1 MSKNLII
8 IYIWDAFWTYWVLA
22 AIHTRLKVKKESNG
36 QKIMQ
41 RSVHLI
47 FVVIA
52 FIITFFEF
60 TNVFL
65 YNEILP
71 HNLPIEYIGI
81 MILVL
86 SLLFAIWARIT
97 LGKNWSGAIQKVEG
111 QRLIHSGPYRY
122 IRNPIYTGIVF
133 GFFGT
138 FVSFGTLGS
147 LLGFCIILIAYIY
160 KISKEQKFLII
171 EFEEEY
177 RVYIKESW
185 ALIPYIF

>member
-1 MSKNLII
+1 M
-8 IYIWDAFWTYWVLA
+8 
-22 AIHTRLKVKKESNG
+22 
-36 QKIMQ
+36 
-41 RSVHLI
+41 I

-52 FIITFFEF
+52 FIITFFQF

-71 HNLPIEYIGI
+71 HNTVIEYIGM

-97 LGKNWSGAIQKVEG
+97 LGKNWSGAIQKVKG
-111 QRLIHSGPYRY
+111 QSLIHSGPYRY

-138 FVSFGTLGS
+138 FVSFGTLDS
-147 LLGFCIILIAYIY
+147 LLGFCIILIAYIA

-177 RVYIKESW
+177 RVNIKESW

>member
-1 MSKNLII
+1 MNRTLII
-8 IYIWDAFWTYWVLA
+8 IYIWDIFWIYWILA
-22 AIHTRLKVKKESNG
+22 AIYTRLKVKKETKG
-36 QKIMQ
+36 QKFMQ
-41 RSVHLI
+41 RSIHLI

-52 FIITFFEF
+52 FILTFFQF

-65 YNEILP
+65 YNDILP
-71 HNLPIEYIGI
+71 HNPPIEYIGI

-111 QRLIHSGPYRY
+111 QRLIHSGPYKY
-122 IRNPIYTGIVF
+122 IRNPIYTGIVL

-138 FVSFGTLGS
+138 FVSFGTLAS
-147 LLGFCIILIAYIY
+147 LLGFCIILIAYIA
-160 KISKEQKFLII
+160 KIRKEQKFLII
-171 EFEEEY
+171 GFEEEY
-177 RVYIKESW
+177 RVYIKKSW

>member
-1 MSKNLII
+1 MNRTLII
-8 IYIWDAFWTYWVLA
+8 IYLWDAFWIYWILA
-22 AIHTRLKVKKESNG
+22 AIYTRLKVKKETNG
-36 QKIMQ
+36 QKFMQ
-41 RSVHLI
+41 RSIHLT

-52 FIITFFEF
+52 FIMTFFQF
-60 TNVFL
+60 KNVFL

-71 HNLPIEYIGI
+71 HNPPIEYIGM
-81 MILVL
+81 MILIL

-147 LLGFCIILIAYIY
+147 LLGFCIILIAYIA
-160 KISKEQKFLII
+160 KINKEQKFLII